1 MSLMENII
9 QEDQQKIIGAV
20 GSEVVQMY
28 LQKYKV
34 AKKLFKTFEIM
45 KHIISNFVL
54 LTQDTKSLFLYLLLS
69 TGFLDRPVL

>member
-1 MSLMENII
+1 MENII
-9 QEDQQKIIGAV
+9 QEDQQKIMGAV
-20 GSEVVQMY
+20 GSEAVQMY

-34 AKKLFKTFEIM
+34 AKNVFKTFEII
-45 KHIISNFVL
+45 KHIISHFVL